1 MRDEVFVLGRAHQ
14 LHPWTNFGPFEEQ
27 GSLVIE
33 RGEGCWLWDAEG
45 RRYFDAVGGMWCTNI
60 GLGRTEMAEA
70 IGAQVE
76 RLAFS
81 NSFVDMTNA
90 PSSLLAARLAALA
103 PGDLNRV
110 HFTTCGS
117 TAVESAIRIAH
128 YHFAAQGRPEKRHVL
143 SRINA
148 YHGGTY
154 LTQSL
159 SGKDADRTHFQYE
172 TDFVHHLSSPGHDLD
187 RSNLSGAEK
196 LQQLLDEMEA
206 KIACIGADNAVASGP
221 AHSQQ

>member
-76 RLAFS
+76 RGRERR
-81 NSFVDMTNA
+81 N
-90 PSSLLAARLAALA
+90 
-103 PGDLNRV
+103 
-110 HFTTCGS
+110 H
-117 TAVESAIRIAH
+117 AH
-128 YHFAAQGRPEKRHVL
+128 A
-143 SRINA
+143 
-148 YHGGTY
+148 
-154 LTQSL
+154 
-159 SGKDADRTHFQYE
+159 
-172 TDFVHHLSSPGHDLD
+172 
-187 RSNLSGAEK
+187 
-196 LQQLLDEMEA
+196 
-206 KIACIGADNAVASGP
+206 AVAVLI
-221 AHSQQ
+221 QRRER